1 MTFDVAN
8 VPILFEGSDVL
19 VVNKPAGFLVHP
31 TEHDPGANSLTQIFA
46 DKLVQSD
53 SLRPGVVHRL
63 DKDTSGVVIMAK
75 TMPALKS
82 LQAQFKARTVE
93 KIYEALIWGHMQQPK
108 ARLELP
114 VRRSLRQPNKMM
126 IHHTGKLASTEYH
139 VLARYSLYSLIEI
152 KLLTGRTHQI
162 RVQFAHL
169 GHPVVGD
176 TLYSKQKLPQG
187 LHRQFLH
194 AKTLALNLPSGER
207 KKFSAPLAEDLKNF
221 LQSL

>member
-1 MTFDVAN
+1 MAE
-8 VPILFEGSDVL
+8 VPVLFEDNDVL
-19 VVNKPAGFLVHP
+19 VLNKPAGLLVHP
-31 TEHDPGANSLTQIFA
+31 TKHDPKANSLTQIFA
-46 DKLVQSD
+46 AKLVQSD

-75 TMPALKS
+75 TEQALNS

-93 KIYEALIWGHMQQPK
+93 KIYEALIWGHMQEPK

-126 IHHTGKLASTEYH
+126 IHQAGKLASTEYQ
-139 VLARYSLYSLIEI
+139 VIGRYPIYSLLEI

-176 TLYSKQKLPQG
+176 MLYSKQKVPQG

-194 AKTLALNLPSGER
+194 AKTLALKLPGGEQ
-207 KKFSAPLAEDLKNF
+207 KKFSAPLAKDLKTF